1 MDRVLEE
8 LLLVIVLLLDVGVN
22 IAILS
27 FLVLD
32 KKVQTLVDC
41 DFKLLVIISVLN
53 NLIYGILIA
62 VDLVLISPNCVS
74 ELFNRPLDDALRDS
88 QVFNQVTERSID

>member
-74 ELFNRPLDDALRDS
+74 ELFNRPLDDALGDS
-88 QVFNQVTERSID
+88 QVFN